1 VKCGF
6 GKYTSKYSNKDGKK
20 NFTYEGNWKNNRFD
34 GLGAKNIDLSE
45 SDNFVL

>member
-6 GKYTSKYSNKDGKK
+6 GKYRSDGKK
-20 NFTYEGNWKNNRFD
+20 KITYEGNWKNNRFD
-34 GLGAKNIDLSE
+34 GLGAKNIALSE